1 MYISLITSKGSLEN
15 VITKD
20 NISVVPKMA
29 DISLSGEVGVRA
41 FRSGLLEL
49 RGKFLLETGRD
60 DGRPS
65 VLYPD
70 PSRGSV
76 ASRSNNTFT
85 AV

>member
-1 MYISLITSKGSLEN
+1 MTSKFSLQKCQD
-15 VITKD
+15 KD
-20 NISVVPKMA
+20 NRSVVPRMA
-29 DISLSGEVGVRA
+29 DISLSGEVGVSA

-70 PSRGSV
+70 PSMGSV
-76 ASRSNNTFT
+76 AAKSNITVT
-85 AV
+85 PVSA